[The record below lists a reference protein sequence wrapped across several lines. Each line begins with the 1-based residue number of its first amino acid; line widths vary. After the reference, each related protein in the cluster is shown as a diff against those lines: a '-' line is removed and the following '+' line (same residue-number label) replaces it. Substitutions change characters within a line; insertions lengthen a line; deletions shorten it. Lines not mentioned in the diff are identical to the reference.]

1 MAVFYAPGWERA
13 VTILKEGS
21 TSKCFQFTLSQRHVW
36 QLEALSLRSRI
47 FDFAAFKPS
56 STSPIHWDRF
66 SYSAEFKPKN
76 DLKHNELIYLEML
89 LQLSPEENFRLYFH
103 LTSLLSVIWCTWS
116 NLLLASVWTG
126 GHALMTAKHPIIWE
140 ALKERKENKIKD
152 RESLC
157 LDCFGNI
164 VLNCHANEEQ
174 WTEENIGETDRVG
187 GRELLKFI
195 IPYGSTIVHH

>member
-1 MAVFYAPGWERA
+1 MSVSYAPGWERA

-47 FDFAAFKPS
+47 FGFATFKNQVWHPQ
-56 STSPIHWDRF
+56 STETYLIIQL
-66 SYSAEFKPKN
+66 N
-76 DLKHNELIYLEML
+76 LNLKMIWSTMNSLEML

-103 LTSLLSVIWCTWS
+103 VTSLLSVIWCTWS

-174 WTEENIGETDRVG
+174 WTEENIGETGRVG